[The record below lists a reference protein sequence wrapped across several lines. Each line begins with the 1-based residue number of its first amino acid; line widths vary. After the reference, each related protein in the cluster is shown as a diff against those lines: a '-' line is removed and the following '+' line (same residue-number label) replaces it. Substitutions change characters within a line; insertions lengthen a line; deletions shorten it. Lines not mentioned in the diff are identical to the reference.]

1 MEAVRYQPA
10 LKCSWDTFVEGS
22 KNGTFLLKRDYMEYH
37 SDRFTDYSLM
47 FFEGG
52 NLKALLPASQ
62 HGKRVVS
69 HGGLTYGGLIVD
81 RSMTVSTM
89 LEVMNSLLSFLKGE
103 GMEELAYKRI
113 PSIYYSY
120 PSDEDLYALFRS
132 GATISKCGI
141 SSAVYLPERIRYSKG
156 RRCNI
161 SKANKSGLSFCESND
176 IPGYIELLSSV
187 LRERHGVAPVHT
199 ATEIEYLQSKFPENI
214 RLFVAEKEGRMV
226 AGSLVYVTP
235 LVAHTQYLAN
245 SEEGRSCGALD
256 YVVDKLISE
265 VYPEKRY
272 FDFGISTEDGGR
284 ILNEGLAA
292 QKQEYGARGV
302 VYNEYLIRI
311 QG

>member
-1 MEAVRYQPA
+1 M
-10 LKCSWDTFVEGS
+10 
-22 KNGTFLLKRDYMEYH
+22 
-37 SDRFTDYSLM
+37 
-47 FFEGG
+47 
-52 NLKALLPASQ
+52 
-62 HGKRVVS
+62 
-69 HGGLTYGGLIVD
+69 
-81 RSMTVSTM
+81 
-89 LEVMNSLLSFLKGE
+89 
-103 GMEELAYKRI
+103 
-113 PSIYYSY
+113 
-120 PSDEDLYALFRS
+120 
-132 GATISKCGI
+132 
-141 SSAVYLPERIRYSKG
+141 
-156 RRCNI
+156 
-161 SKANKSGLSFCESND
+161 
-176 IPGYIELLSSV
+176 
-187 LRERHGVAPVHT
+187 RERHGVAPVHT
-199 ATEIEYLQSKFPENI
+199 ATETEYLQSTFPENI
-214 RLFVAEKEGRMV
+214 RLFVAAKEGRMV

>member
-1 MEAVRYQPA
+1 MEIVRYNPSHKA
-10 LKCSWDTFVEGS
+10 VWDAFVDAS

-37 SDRFTDYSLM
+37 SDRFTDYSLL
-47 FFEGG
+47 FYEGD
-52 NLKALLPASQ
+52 NLRALLPASL

-69 HGGLTYGGLIVD
+69 HGGLTYGGIISD
-81 RSMTVSTM
+81 RSMTVRVM
-89 LEVMNSLLSFLKGE
+89 LDVMSSLISFLKGE
-103 GMEELAYKRI
+103 GREELAYKRV

-132 GATISKCGI
+132 GAVLSKCGI

-161 SKANKSGLSFCESND
+161 TKASKSGLVFCESSD
-176 IPGYIELLSSV
+176 VTGYIELLSGV
-187 LRERHGVAPVHT
+187 LRQRHGVAPVHSSG
-199 ATEIEYLQSKFPENI
+199 EVIYLQSRFPDNI
-214 RLFVAEKEGRMV
+214 RLFVAEKEGRIL
-226 AGSLVYVTP
+226 AGSLVYETP

-265 VYPEKRY
+265 VYPAKRY
-272 FDFGISTEDGGR
+272 FDFGISTEEGGHV
-284 ILNEGLAA
+284 LNEGLVS

-302 VYNEYLIRI
+302 VYNEYLIRL
-311 QG
+311 